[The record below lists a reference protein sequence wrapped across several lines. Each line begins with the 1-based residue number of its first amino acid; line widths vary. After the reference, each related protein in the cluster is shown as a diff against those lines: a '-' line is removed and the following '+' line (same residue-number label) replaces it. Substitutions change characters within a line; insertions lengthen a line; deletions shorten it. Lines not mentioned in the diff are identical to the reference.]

1 MDAEAIIQDLKGE
14 LMVALA
20 ERDQADQR
28 VNELHDKVKAQEEW
42 IEELSN
48 MVRQLKEVEQWRQA
62 HWEELKIGL
71 EELRK
76 ENKTLRSQLWKLNSE
91 NTNPN

>member
-28 VNELHDKVKAQEEW
+28 VNELQDKVKAQEEF
-42 IEELSN
+42 IEELCA

-62 HWEELKIGL
+62 HWDELKIGL

-91 NTNPN
+91 NTND